1 METVQSDDRTEEKD
15 SESSEGESED
25 SSDEDSSDEDLQ
37 IRYTRTFKDFVNKK
51 GQRASDVVAADY
63 NPKNNILGCAHA
75 DGSFCLFEIT
85 FAVDRSERGSIQEVQ
100 RLSMEYSGLN
110 QIKISPKGDW
120 LALGGT
126 GSLVIWE
133 WPSQSY
139 VLEQQCQGHSVQ
151 CVSYSPCGTKV
162 ATGATD
168 GAVKVWSVSS
178 GFCIVTFKNHQSCV
192 TGITW
197 LRSGFA
203 LASSSKDG
211 TVRVYDLR
219 RYRNFRTL
227 TTPTPQRLSDVSS
240 DPGGEIIAAA
250 GGDSGNVYLW
260 SVRTGRLLDEFANHE
275 SACSRV
281 NFSPVSS
288 RLLSC
293 SWDGSAVITDFTD
306 IEKIER
312 EALECSTDML
322 TAVWRPDGN
331 QICSSN
337 LDGKLLFW

>member
-15 SESSEGESED
+15 SESSEGDSES
-25 SSDEDSSDEDLQ
+25 EDSSDEDLQ

-51 GQRASDVVAADY
+51 GQRVSDVVAADY